1 MTIRRLALPAALLAS
16 ACLLPGVRA
25 QTTNAPVT
33 PPAPPRDP
41 APAASAPATH
51 AVPAA
56 GAAAPAAAAAPAP
69 AAPAPHQPVT
79 TSLFSI
85 SGDTNR
91 AGMTITSERLEFDYK
106 EFVVAFD
113 GRVRVSDQQF
123 NLTADRVLVFLA
135 GTNQIARILAI
146 GSVNISQT
154 DRRATCDRAVYEKDT
169 GKVSL
174 TGTPVL
180 TRGNDRITGSEV
192 VIFLNDQRVIVT
204 DGRMWIAPE
213 SMKNRELAP

>member
-1 MTIRRLALPAALLAS
+1 
-16 ACLLPGVRA
+16 
-25 QTTNAPVT
+25 
-33 PPAPPRDP
+33 
-41 APAASAPATH
+41 
-51 AVPAA
+51 
-56 GAAAPAAAAAPAP
+56 
-69 AAPAPHQPVT
+69 VT